1 MDAPSGLTEE
11 EGREL
16 FEERPNSQGSHKGR
30 QMRRASLLGAS
41 RQASE
46 VIHENYRDRKKS
58 GTFGIK
64 ARKVAAGRE
73 PGSGALVGCVTSYF
87 NAFGVSSP
95 SDESLLFRQK

>member
-41 RQASE
+41 RQASTQW
-46 VIHENYRDRKKS
+46 R
-58 GTFGIK
+58 
-64 ARKVAAGRE
+64 
-73 PGSGALVGCVTSYF
+73 LVGTL
-87 NAFGVSSP
+87 APFGRCEG
-95 SDESLLFRQK
+95 DGKGAKLDAQ